1 MFDVFY
7 SGKKPNLFAHEQA
20 VDTIEQAQRQSR
32 TRFFWFVN
40 YLSDYTGFD
49 FLWEPV
55 PWQADQRHAWLDQY
69 QLDAGVYLIPK
80 DGYTETNYHTDHQ
93 VHRLPDVDFWHI
105 PEWIDPASINLRWAP
120 NPTDPAYIYEF
131 PVEWDWDRVGGPEY
145 RIPGATERKYMD
157 TFVARTQSD
166 LKDWQVHDTVDPE
179 DPVFHWH
186 PNPFD
191 PPMIY
196 VFGNQWWPAEVRAS
210 VEYHVPGAV
219 VKKYMDTIRT
229 VRLPDKSRF
238 TCLYPCEFDW
248 SWEPDPGDPP
258 YIYVWGNQWWPAE
271 KMPTVE
277 YRVSGATERKYMDQ
291 PATLLRNKTNWTV
304 PNNVDPNSIDYS
316 WTPDPGDPPY
326 IYEFATQWQSN
337 GGAVYTVPGATERKY
352 VDIQHRRLHD
362 YSCWITP
369 DTVDAASI
377 DYSWHPS
384 NTEQSYI
391 YEFATQW
398 QPNGGAVYTVPGA
411 VERKYVEIQHRRLP
425 NQQAFTNLKGVQ
437 DFDYSWHPDNTE
449 LPYNYVFGN
458 QHWPGTEMATVAY
471 QMSDATQDKFVDTHV
486 AVLENCALNWTV
498 NEEIDRNAWDW
509 SWVPNPKDPPYIYVW
524 GNQWNPPEFKASVEY
539 HVPGATERKYM
550 DRRTTRL
557 PQPHLFGHNLA
568 VSKFDYSWEPNPFD
582 PPMTY
587 VFGNQWNS
595 AVLEPTVVYNAG
607 GTEIKYIDDIIA
619 TVAQDITS
627 WELLDDIEQ
636 FDYSW
641 RPNPTD
647 PPYTYVFGN
656 QWLTP
661 EQRPA
666 LRYCVADA
674 TDIKYMDHPRAQ
686 RRGDPTRFVQ
696 HYPVA
701 FDWSWEPDP
710 GSPPYNYVFGNQYY
724 SAEIMPTVEY
734 HMSNATE
741 RKYMDI
747 AAQLLPNHDRHWHT
761 IVDCEWDYT
770 WRPEP
775 GSPPYIYVFGNQW
788 WSAEKMPTVEYH
800 MPGATERKYMSGPLA
815 TLPVDMSN
823 WNIPKHI
830 DLTDMDFSWVPD
842 PGEPSYIY
850 QFATQHQK
858 TGGPQYRMPGAT
870 EFKYVDMMRAEVKKE
885 AAPIFEIDHLDGAAG
900 QIPDVVKKVR
910 YFDNYRD
917 TLIRLAKSL
926 VGEYEHVWVCSSICD
941 YSNFDFSWH
950 PETWQST
957 MLHVFASDKE
967 KFGDTF
973 YMHVPTFAER
983 AEKKAL
989 LEWYSVN
996 YVPRRSVPR
1005 RPMPVIEH
1013 SEDSHVDV
1021 VKNTTWPGPLA
1032 TFTTTDYVPGN
1043 MVTVPLWRKETK
1055 TVVPLSAGA
1064 TSVVVPRVA
1073 VGDVRT
1079 QLYDYAYIDKTHRM
1093 LKDPLLDI
1101 VFISNG
1107 EKYAGFQ
1114 EQHLHW
1120 AVEMEGLNCNRIHHS
1135 AGVNGRVAAYQAAAR
1150 LSTTPW
1156 FFAVFAKLEVDPKF
1170 DWKWQPD
1177 RMQQPKHYIFHAYN
1191 PVNGLTYGHQAMIA
1205 YNKKMVLENAG
1216 AGLDFTLDQP
1226 HEVVPMLSGI
1236 ANYNETPWMAWR
1248 TAFREVLKLK
1258 ASLPDVENEYRL
1270 NMWLSNAGEVKN
1282 AEWSQ
1287 WGAEDAVE
1295 YYDQVAGNFADLKKS
1310 YEWAWLSSYAFMR
1323 RNLEPD
1329 R

>member
-20 VDTIEQAQRQSR
+20 VDTIERAQQQSR

-69 QLDAGVYLIPK
+69 QLDAGVYLIPR

-196 VFGNQWWPAEVRAS
+196 VFGNQHWPAEVRAS
-210 VEYHVPGAV
+210 VEYHVPGAS
-219 VKKYMDTIRT
+219 VKKYMDDIRT
-229 VRLPDKSRF
+229 VRLPDSSKF

-271 KMPTVE
+271 IMPTVE
-277 YRVSGATERKYMDQ
+277 YHVPGATERKYMDQ
-291 PATLLRNKTNWTV
+291 PATLLGNKTNWTI
-304 PNNVDPNSIDYS
+304 PNTVDPLSIDYS
-316 WTPDPGDPPY
+316 WVPDPGDPPY
-326 IYEFATQWQSN
+326 IYVFGNQHWPGEIMPTVEYS
-337 GGAVYTVPGATERKY
+337 VPGATERKY
-352 VDIQHRRLHD
+352 
-362 YSCWITP
+362 
-369 DTVDAASI
+369 I
-377 DYSWHPS
+377 DYIQAALKDCMDNW
-384 NTEQSYI
+384 
-391 YEFATQW
+391 
-398 QPNGGAVYTVPGA
+398 
-411 VERKYVEIQHRRLP
+411 EIL
-425 NQQAFTNLKGVQ
+425 
-437 DFDYSWHPDNTE
+437 
-449 LPYNYVFGN
+449 
-458 QHWPGTEMATVAY
+458 
-471 QMSDATQDKFVDTHV
+471 
-486 AVLENCALNWTV
+486 
-498 NEEIDRNAWDW
+498 EEIAKDEWDW
-509 SWVPNPKDPPYIYVW
+509 TWVPNPKDPPYIYVW
-524 GNQWNPPEFKASVEY
+524 GNQWNPPEFKSSVKY
-539 HVPGATERKYM
+539 VVPGATDVKYM
-550 DRRTTRL
+550 DRRTRRL
-557 PQPHLFGHNLA
+557 PQPRLFGHNLA

-595 AVLEPTVVYNAG
+595 AVLEPTVVYRAG
-607 GTEIKYIDDIIA
+607 GTEIKYVDDIVA
-619 TVAQDITS
+619 TLAQDVAT
-627 WELLDDIEQ
+627 WELLDDIEE

-647 PPYTYVFGN
+647 PPYIYVFGN

-666 LRYCVADA
+666 LRYCVPGA
-674 TDIKYMDHPRAQ
+674 TEIKYMDHPRAH
-686 RRGDPTRFVQ
+686 RSGDPARFVQ
-696 HYPVA
+696 HYPA
-701 FDWSWEPDP
+701 DFDWSWEPDP

-724 SAEIMPTVEY
+724 SAEVMPTVEY
-734 HMSNATE
+734 RMAAATE
-741 RKYMDI
+741 LKYMDI
-747 AAQLLPNHDRHWHT
+747 AAQLLPRYDDHWHT
-761 IVDCEWDYT
+761 VIDSEWDYT

-788 WSAEKMPTVEYH
+788 WPAEKMPTVEYH
-800 MPGATERKYMSGPLA
+800 MPGATDRKYMPGPVAKLL
-815 TLPVDMSN
+815 TDMTN
-823 WNIPKHI
+823 WHIPKHI

-842 PGEPSYIY
+842 PGEPDYIY

-870 EFKYVDMMRAEVKKE
+870 EFKYVDMMRAEIKRE

-900 QIPDVVKKVR
+900 QIDGTIRKVR

-941 YSNFDFSWH
+941 YTDFDFSWH

-957 MLHVFASDKE
+957 MLHVFASDRE

-996 YVPRRSVPR
+996 YVPRKSVPR

-1093 LKDPLLDI
+1093 LKDPPLDI

-1135 AGVNGRVAAYQAAAR
+1135 AGINGRVAAYQAAAR

-1156 FFAVFAKLEVDPKF
+1156 FFAVFAKLEVDPNF
-1170 DWKWQPD
+1170 DWNWQPD

-1282 AEWSQ
+1282 AGWSQ

-1310 YEWAWLSSYAFMR
+1310 YEWAWLASYAFMR
-1323 RNLEPD
+1323 RNLTPD
-1329 R
+1329 Q